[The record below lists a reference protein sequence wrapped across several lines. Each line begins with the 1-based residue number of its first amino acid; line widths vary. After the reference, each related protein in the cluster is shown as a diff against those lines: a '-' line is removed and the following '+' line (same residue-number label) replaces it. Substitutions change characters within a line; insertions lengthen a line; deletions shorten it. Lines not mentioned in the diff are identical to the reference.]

1 MSDHMIQIPIYNP
14 IPLRP
19 YNTVIKRSEIGINT
33 LPSSDQ
39 WGIGIKPIQQWS
51 EVWLAGKTLKFQ
63 IWIHDD
69 YNLDTTNSIF
79 YSISSTGTIINSET
93 FGDISTDITPGSF
106 GLTYTVYS
114 LSFPMPSSAGCYK
127 IAFKS
132 ASTTEK
138 DYYFV
143 SENIEIIPPEYFN
156 GYRYTDKENLY
167 LQLNYKHYE
176 NVQGMIWDDYYTM
189 FVRANLQEEDSTSG
203 AENYEDDPGN
213 LVVTQITPKQ
223 LRSFVTYPMPTIP
236 RENLIF
242 VLGLS
247 ELIVNNHI
255 EIILEGDITRN
266 DIEGTNF
273 KSIVAPVQIGDFD
286 GFVKQYDP
294 DFYYITN
301 NSEVVLT
308 NNSEVGL
315 TNNE

>member
-1 MSDHMIQIPIYNP
+1 MIQIPIYNP
-14 IPLRP
+14 IALRP
-19 YNTVIKRSEIGINT
+19 YNAVIKRTEIGINT

-39 WGIGIKPIQQWS
+39 WGIGITPLKHWS
-51 EVWLAGKTLKFQ
+51 EIWMAGRSLKFQ
-63 IWIHDD
+63 IWVHDD
-69 YNLDTTNSIF
+69 YNFDAANSTI
-79 YSISSTGTIINSET
+79 YSIRANGSVENSVAFNT
-93 FGDISTDITPGSF
+93 ISTDITPIGF
-106 GLTYTVYS
+106 GPTYTVYT
-114 LSFPMPSSAGCYK
+114 LSFSMPGDAGCYK

-167 LQLNYKHYE
+167 LQLDYKHYE
-176 NVQGMIWDDYYTM
+176 NVLGMVWDDYYTM

-203 AENYEDDPGN
+203 TENYEDDPGN

-223 LRSFVTYPMPTIP
+223 MRSFVTYPMPTNP

-247 ELIVNNHI
+247 ELIVNNHVGI
-255 EIILEGDITRN
+255 TLEGDITRN

-273 KSIVAPVQIGDFD
+273 KSIIAPVQISDFD

-294 DFYYITN
+294 GQVILNSSDLVILNSSNDVVITDT
-301 NSEVVLT
+301 E
-308 NNSEVGL
+308 
-315 TNNE
+315 